1 MRVLLIAVAVLL
13 AAPAS
18 ASACSCALPQ
28 KPRQEI
34 RAADAAVFVKVVKRT
49 VAGSEGPYITGEK
62 LRYRLRVIRDFKR
75 NVPGRITVT
84 GSSNSALCGLSLRRG
99 QKVGLLLD
107 KARRGYSGSLCGVRT
122 LEHLE
127 AGATK
132 KRAQA
137 SASGCNAV

>member
-1 MRVLLIAVAVLL
+1 MRILLIAVALLL
-13 AAPAS
+13 AVPAA
-18 ASACSCALPQ
+18 ASACSCAQPQ

-49 VAGSEGPYITGEK
+49 VAGSAGPYITGEK
-62 LRYRLRVIRDFKR
+62 LRYRLRVIRDYKR

-84 GSSNSALCGLSLRRG
+84 GSSNSALCGLSLRKG

-107 KARRGYSGSLCGVRT
+107 KAGRRYSASLCSVRSRK
-122 LEHLE
+122 HLE